1 MLDYDYIFQ
10 SFLAGNLHPLYK
22 HLYPGLIRYAAGLLG
37 DVLAFMAEDCVQD
50 SILKAYLGRDE
61 MESATQWRSWL
72 FVTIRNRA
80 VDMLRKAG
88 NADLYAEEA
97 KSESQIQEDIS
108 LALVEQ
114 ETLDSIYAAV
124 ASLPEIYRSI
134 FELSFEKGMRNAE
147 VAEILSVAEITVKKR
162 KARLIELLRDKLGR
176 PIDENYLILFLA
188 SQTLLTIADNECC
201 A

>member
-1 MLDYDYIFQ
+1 
-10 SFLAGNLHPLYK
+10 
-22 HLYPGLIRYAAGLLG
+22 
-37 DVLAFMAEDCVQD
+37 MAEDCVQD
-50 SILKAYLGRDE
+50 SILKAYLCRDE

-88 NADLYAEEA
+88 NADLYIEET

-114 ETLDSIYAAV
+114 ETLDTIYATV
-124 ASLPEIYRSI
+124 ASLPEIYRRI
-134 FELSFEKGMRNAE
+134 FELSFEQGMRNAE
-147 VAEILSVAEITVKKR
+147 IAELLSVAEITVKKR
-162 KARLIELLRDKLGR
+162 KARLIEILRARLGR
-176 PIDENYLILFLA
+176 PVDEEYIMLILA
-188 SQTLLTIADNECC
+188 TQLLKSIAESEYC